1 MISVALLVIG
11 RDAVV
16 LCSEGPKVVPEGMRE
31 EVLGRYGVRR
41 RVLGRL
47 RCRGDQIGGKN
58 GTYYEML

>member
-16 LCSEGPKVVPEGMRE
+16 LCSESPKVVPEGMRE
-31 EVLGRYGVRR
+31 KVLSRYGVWR

-47 RCRGDQIGGKN
+47 RCWGNQIGGKN
-58 GTYYEML
+58 GTDYEML